1 MTNHKRLQRYS
12 ISVSARTYDRV
23 RAVVPGSLA
32 GFVDDLMT
40 RTLDDPMA
48 LARLVAK
55 CHRRKAADL

>member
-12 ISVSARTYDRV
+12 ISVSAKTYDRV
-23 RAVVPGSLA
+23 RAAVPGSLA

-48 LARLVAK
+48 LAQLVAK
-55 CHRRKAADL
+55 CQQRKDAEA

>member
-1 MTNHKRLQRYS
+1 MTNHKRPQRYS

-40 RTLDDPMA
+40 STLDDPNKLA
-48 LARLVAK
+48 LLLAK
-55 CHRRKAADL
+55 CQRQKAVTS

>member
-1 MTNHKRLQRYS
+1 MTNHKRHQRYS

-40 RTLDDPMA
+40 STLDDPMI
-48 LARLVAK
+48 LARMVAK
-55 CHRRKAADL
+55 CHQRKEADR